1 MIMIMIKND
10 NHDDDDNT
18 DNDNNKDDNDKDDND
33 TLSLCITHVHRPTL
47 SFLFESNSFTLF
59 RLFDNL
65 STLYI
70 YIYSILVTVNYKCN

>member
-10 NHDDDDNT
+10 NHDNADDNT
-18 DNDNNKDDNDKDDND
+18 DNNNNKDDNDKDDND

-70 YIYSILVTVNYKCN
+70 FI